1 MAILRGFWRFLV
13 GVKDALALLFL
24 LLLLFA
30 FLALRQGSAPVNVP
44 EGGALVLNIDGYVV
58 DQATDPDPLAMLT
71 GGPSLPGE
79 TEAADV
85 IHAINAA
92 AKDKRVKTLVL
103 DLDGFWGG
111 GLANL
116 QSIGSALT
124 AFKTSGKKVYA
135 FSSAYLD
142 DGYYLAAHADEVWLA
157 PLGAVLLTGPG
168 GSGLYFKDAL
178 DKLKVDV
185 NVFRVGTFK
194 SAVEPF
200 TRTEGSPE
208 AKAADQALVDS
219 LWETWMTDVSTRRK
233 SADVRTYMQ
242 SLPRLLSAS
251 GGGFAQAALKGGMVD
266 HIGTRVA
273 FGEML
278 AKVVGSGDDGA
289 PGGFNGIALADY
301 HYAHSGAGS
310 MGGGD
315 AVGIVYVSGEIVD
328 GEAPSGTAGGQTIAG
343 LIDEAL
349 TDDSIK
355 ALVVRIDSPGGSVTA
370 SEQIREALMTAKSQ
384 GLPVVASFGP
394 VAASGGYWIATAADE
409 IYAQPSTITGSIGV
423 FAIIPTFQR
432 TLTELGINADGVK
445 STPFSG
451 APDVLDGITPEVGA
465 LLQASVEDM
474 YARFMR
480 IVGAAR
486 KLPVERVNAIGQGR
500 VWDGGTARQLK
511 LVDHFG
517 GLDAAAD
524 AAAKRAGLQPGK
536 VRTVDVE
543 VAPPIPLQVLNSL
556 FSSDKGET
564 APPDAL
570 TRLARVQQ
578 FRSLSML
585 AETSAI
591 ASGPSMQA
599 RCIACTGLRPVSAVA
614 KTPPPTWLKW
624 LFH

>member
-24 LLLLFA
+24 LFILFA
-30 FLALRQGSAPVNVP
+30 FLAMRQGSAPITVP
-44 EGGALVLNIDGYVV
+44 QGSALVLNIEGYVV
-58 DQATDPDPLAMLT
+58 DQAQDPDPLAMLT
-71 GGPSLPGE
+71 GAPSLPGE

-85 IHAINAA
+85 INAINAA
-92 AKDKRVKTLVL
+92 AKDKRVKALVL

-116 QSIGSALT
+116 QSIGSALK
-124 AFKTSGKKVYA
+124 AFKASNKKVYA

-142 DGYYLAAHADEVWLA
+142 DGYYLASYADEVWLA

-200 TRTEGSPE
+200 TRTDSSPE

-219 LWETWMTDVSTRRK
+219 LWETWMTDVSAQRAR
-233 SADVRTYMQ
+233 AGVRAYMQ
-242 SLPRLLSAS
+242 DLPRFLAAS
-251 GGGFAQAALKGGMVD
+251 GGGFSQAALKSGMVD
-266 HIGTRVA
+266 RIGTRVA

-278 AKVVGSGDDGA
+278 AKAVGAGSDTG
-289 PGGFNGIALADY
+289 PGRFNGIAFADY
-301 HYAHSGAGS
+301 HYANSGTNAL
-310 MGGGD
+310 GGGD
-315 AVGIVYVSGEIVD
+315 AVGVVYVSGDIVD
-328 GEAPSGTAGGQTIAG
+328 GEAPAGTAGGQTIAA

-349 TDDSIK
+349 SDDSIK

-370 SEQIREALMTAKSQ
+370 SEQVREALMTAKSQ
-384 GLPVVASFGP
+384 GLPVVASFGS

-432 TLTELGINADGVK
+432 TLAELGVHTDGVK

-451 APDVLDGITPEVGA
+451 SPDVLDGITPEVGA

-486 KLPVERVNAIGQGR
+486 KLPVERVNEIGQGR
-500 VWDGGTARQLK
+500 VWDGGTAHQLK

-517 GLDAAAD
+517 GLDAAVA
-524 AAAKRAGLQPGK
+524 AAAKRAGLQPDA
-536 VRTVDVE
+536 VRTVDLE
-543 VAPPIPLQVLNSL
+543 VTPPLPLQLLNSL

-570 TRLARVQQ
+570 TRLARTQQ
-578 FRSLSML
+578 LRNLAILS
-585 AETSAI
+585 ETSAI

-599 RCIACTGLRPVSAVA
+599 RCISCAGLRPSVA
-614 KTPPPTWLKW
+614 AAQTPPPAWLKW
-624 LFH
+624 LLK

>member
-24 LLLLFA
+24 LFVLFA
-30 FLALRQGSAPVNVP
+30 FLALRQGTAPVGVP
-44 EGGALVLNIDGYVV
+44 QGGALVLDIDGYVV
-58 DQATDPDPLAMLT
+58 DQARDPDPLTMLT
-71 GGPSLPGE
+71 GGPGLPGE
-79 TEAADV
+79 TEAADI
-85 IHAINAA
+85 IHAIDAA
-92 AKDKRVKTLVL
+92 AKDKRIKALVL
-103 DLDGFWGG
+103 DLDGFWGS

-124 AFKTSGKKVYA
+124 AFKTSGKRVYA

-142 DGYYLAAHADEVWLA
+142 DGYYLAAYADEVWLA

-200 TRTEGSPE
+200 TRSEGSPE

-219 LWETWMTDVSTRRK
+219 LWETWMTDVSTQRK
-233 SADVRTYMQ
+233 RAGVRAYMQ
-242 SLPRLLSAS
+242 DLPRLLAAS
-251 GGGFAQAALKGGMVD
+251 GGGFAQAALKAGMVD

-278 AKVVGSGDDGA
+278 AKAVGTNDNGG

-301 HYAHSGAGS
+301 HYAHSGARRI
-310 MGGGD
+310 GGGD

-328 GEAPSGTAGGQTIAG
+328 GEAPAGTAGGQTIAS

-349 TDDSIK
+349 ADDNIK

-370 SEQIREALMTAKSQ
+370 SEQVREALMTAKSQ
-384 GLPVVASFGP
+384 GLPVVASFGT

-432 TLTELGINADGVK
+432 TLAELGVNADGVK

-451 APDVLDGITPEVGA
+451 APDVLDGITPEVGT

-474 YARFMR
+474 YARFLR

-486 KLPVERVNAIGQGR
+486 KLPVERVDEIGQGR
-500 VWDGGTARQLK
+500 VWDGGTAQQLK

-517 GLDAAAD
+517 GLDDAVA
-524 AAAKRAGLQPGK
+524 AAAKRAGLQPDK

-543 VAPPIPLQVLNSL
+543 VAPPLPLQLLNSL

-578 FRSLSML
+578 LRNLSML
-585 AETSAI
+585 AETTAI

-599 RCIACTGLRPVSAVA
+599 RCIACAGLRGAPAAA
-614 KTPPPTWLKW
+614 KTPPPAWLKW
-624 LFH
+624 LLQ

>member
-1 MAILRGFWRFLV
+1 MAIVRGFWRFLV
-13 GVKDALALLFL
+13 GIKDALALLFL
-24 LLLLFA
+24 LFLLFG
-30 FLALRQGSAPVNVP
+30 FLALRQGTAQINVP
-44 EGGALVLNIDGYVV
+44 QNGALVLNINGYLV
-58 DQATDPDPLAMLT
+58 DQATDPDPLTMLT
-71 GGPSLPGE
+71 GGQRLPGE
-79 TEAADV
+79 TEAGDV

-92 AKDKRVKTLVL
+92 ATDKRITSLVL

-116 QSIGSALT
+116 QSIGSALN

-142 DGYYLAAHADEVWLA
+142 DGYYLAAHANEVWLA

-200 TRTEGSPE
+200 TRAESSPE
-208 AKAADQALVDS
+208 AKSADQALVDS

-233 SADVRTYMQ
+233 GAPVRTYMQ
-242 SLPRLLSAS
+242 DLPRLLSAS
-251 GGGFAQAALKGGMVD
+251 DGGFAQAALKGGMVD

-278 AKVVGSGDDGA
+278 AKTVGTGDA
-289 PGGFNGIALADY
+289 ETPGGFNGIGLADY
-301 HYAHSGAGS
+301 HYAHSGAGPIS
-310 MGGGD
+310 SGD

-328 GEAPSGTAGGQTIAG
+328 GEAPAGTAGGETISG
-343 LIDEAL
+343 LVNEAL
-349 TDDSIK
+349 ADDSIK

-370 SEQIREALMTAKSQ
+370 SEQIREALMTAKAQ

-432 TLTELGINADGVK
+432 TLAELGVHADGVK

-474 YARFMR
+474 YGRFLR
-480 IVGAAR
+480 IVGTAR
-486 KLPVERVNAIGQGR
+486 KLPVERVDEIGQGR

-517 GLDAAAD
+517 GLDAAVA
-524 AAAKRAGLQPGK
+524 AAAKRAGLPK
-536 VRTVDVE
+536 EVRTVE
-543 VAPPIPLQVLNSL
+543 MEIAPPIPLQILNSL
-556 FSSDKGET
+556 FSADEGES

-570 TRLARVQQ
+570 TRLARTQQ
-578 FRSLSML
+578 LRNLSTL
-585 AETSAI
+585 KETSMI

-599 RCIACTGLRPVSAVA
+599 RCIACAGLRPSPAA
-614 KTPPPTWLKW
+614 TKTPPPAWLKW
-624 LFH
+624 LLR